1 MKIAVIGTG
10 YVGLV
15 SAACFAGW
23 GHQVV
28 GADKDARKIA
38 DLHRGHLPIYEPGL
52 DRLVEEA
59 VTQGRLSFTT
69 DIATAVSGA
78 EIVMLAVGTPP
89 RLRDGEA
96 DLAFVYAAAREVA
109 ELVDGFTVVVTKST
123 VPVGTGDEIERL
135 MTRTRPDGDFA
146 IASNPE
152 FLREG
157 SAIGDFQRPDRV
169 VVGAND
175 SRASELLQALY
186 EPLRSL
192 GVPVVA
198 TDRRTA
204 ELIKYASNAFLAVKI
219 SYINEMADLCESVG
233 ADVRE
238 VALGMGLDHR
248 IGAGFLNA
256 GPGYGGSCFP
266 KDTLALLRT
275 SQDHGVPMRMVQEFV
290 AVNDARK
297 RRMALKVI
305 NALDCSVEGATV
317 AILGLTF
324 KPDTDDMREAPSIP
338 LIEAL
343 QRAGARIRAHDP
355 EGIDNAR
362 AILNEVEFFDDPY
375 ECAAG
380 ADVAVLMTDWKSLK
394 ALDLGQL
401 GDIMHRRALVDLRN
415 AFDPAEAAR
424 HSFTLAAIGRPS
436 ERAGRAERPT
446 PISIVAV
453 DHAEDARIHW
463 RSDPAG

>member
-1 MKIAVIGTG
+1 MA
-10 YVGLV
+10 
-15 SAACFAGW
+15 
-23 GHQVV
+23 
-28 GADKDARKIA
+28 
-38 DLHRGHLPIYEPGL
+38 
-52 DRLVEEA
+52 
-59 VTQGRLSFTT
+59 
-69 DIATAVSGA
+69 
-78 EIVMLAVGTPP
+78 
-89 RLRDGEA
+89 
-96 DLAFVYAAAREVA
+96 
-109 ELVDGFTVVVTKST
+109 
-123 VPVGTGDEIERL
+123 
-135 MTRTRPDGDFA
+135 RTRPDGDFA
-146 IASNPE
+146 VASNPE

-186 EPLRSL
+186 EPLRSR

-275 SQDHGVPMRMVQEFV
+275 SQDHGVPMRMVQESV

-305 NALDCSVEGATV
+305 DALDGSAEGVTV

-362 AILNEVEFFDDPY
+362 AILDEVEFFDDPY

-394 ALDLGQL
+394 ALDLGRL
-401 GDIMHRRALVDLRN
+401 GDTMQRRALVDLRN

-424 HSFTLAAIGRPS
+424 HGFSLSAIGRPS
-436 ERAGRAERPT
+436 ERAGRVEREAPSRAKEAEQ
-446 PISIVAV
+446 AQ
-453 DHAEDARIHW
+453 DANVHW

>member
-1 MKIAVIGTG
+1 MKVAVIGTG

-23 GHQVV
+23 GHEVV

-38 DLHRGHLPIYEPGL
+38 ALHRGELPIYEPGL
-52 DRLVEEA
+52 DRLVDEA
-59 VTQGRLSFTT
+59 VAQKRLSFTT
-69 DIATAVSGA
+69 DLSVAVAGA
-78 EIVMLAVGTPP
+78 DIVLLAVGTPP

-109 ELVDGFTVVVTKST
+109 GLIDRFTVVVTKST

-135 MTRTRPDGDFA
+135 MARARPDASFA
-146 IASNPE
+146 VASNPE

-169 VVGAND
+169 VIGAND
-175 SRASELLQALY
+175 SRAKEVLQALY
-186 EPLRSL
+186 APLREQN
-192 GVPVVA
+192 VPILA

-275 SQDHGVPMRMVQEFV
+275 SQDHGVPMRIVQESL

-305 NALDCSVEGATV
+305 DALDGLAEGASV

-324 KPDTDDMREAPSIP
+324 KPETDDMREAPSIP

-355 EGIDNAR
+355 EGIENAR
-362 AILNEVEFFDDPY
+362 AVLDDVDFFDDPY

-380 ADVAVLMTDWKSLK
+380 ADAAVLMTDWKSLK
-394 ALDLGQL
+394 ALDLGRL
-401 GDIMHRRALVDLRN
+401 GRGMRRRVLVDFRH
-415 AFDPAEAAR
+415 AFDPAAAE
-424 HSFTLAAIGRPS
+424 HHGFTLTAIGRPS
-436 ERAGRAERPT
+436 EKPRRTERTETSSAPET
-446 PISIVAV
+446 KAP
-453 DHAEDARIHW
+453 DASALRLSA
-463 RSDPAG
+463 RTG